1 MFTVNISFDASTRL
15 LSDDRSCPKYYI
27 GTIGDNDT
35 TRLVFDVAHSELIP
49 QGSVGR
55 VEFDVWV
62 KDESGKAVYKPY
74 LLLDEHNSVL
84 IPGYILQAV
93 KKYELAI
100 QLAYSDDQGTTL
112 YSFNK
117 LVYNIA
123 NAVQAID
130 CESEAVPDVML
141 AYVQVTFDPETKVMT
156 FIRLNGSTTD
166 VSLEALKGDS
176 FDYEWE
182 GTSLVV
188 KVVDYKGDV
197 IAQSDPVN
205 LLGDSLTFSWS
216 GSVLT
221 VTQVDNAGTVIK
233 REAVN
238 LLGDSLRASFN
249 GTTTLTVEQVRNDG
263 QVVATTQSDLKGDT
277 GNSISAS
284 FSGNDLTI
292 TETDHTG
299 AVVDTDTYDML
310 GEIGISARFDDTTL
324 KITTTD
330 YNGNDTTVQKNLL
343 GDSLRASFNGTTTLT
358 VDQVRNDGHVVAT
371 TQQNLKGDSLE
382 ASFSGNTLT
391 VDQVNAAG
399 QTVDTDTYDM
409 LGQIGISAEFTDT
422 TLEVTTTDYEGHET
436 STSQNLKGDSLEAEF
451 HGTYLTVTQVDNAG
465 TPVASTT
472 QNLQGPQGLP
482 AESTTPGE
490 FVIRYIGD
498 GLSTEFDVVHNLGT
512 THPFWQVQDL
522 SGAYPEYIQVY
533 GYAKTGNIL
542 HLVFT
547 NPPGVNSIAVL
558 LSSGMG
564 NARTKYEYSQT
575 TPSLIWTINH
585 GLGRKTSFT
594 ITDTAGTVVWCDEF
608 VKDENTTIEYFGI
621 ATTGHAIE
629 R

>member
-35 TRLVFDVAHSELIP
+35 TRLVFNVAHSELIP

-100 QLAYSDDQGTTL
+100 QLAYSDELGTTM

-166 VSLEALKGDS
+166 VSLEALRGDS

-205 LLGDSLTFSWS
+205 LLGDSLTFSWE
-216 GSVLT
+216 GTTLT
-221 VTQVDNAGTVIK
+221 VTQVNNAGEPVG
-233 REAVN
+233 EPESVN

-263 QVVATTQSDLKGDT
+263 EVVATT
-277 GNSISAS
+277 
-284 FSGNDLTI
+284 
-292 TETDHTG
+292 E
-299 AVVDTDTYDML
+299 
-310 GEIGISARFDDTTL
+310 
-324 KITTTD
+324 
-330 YNGNDTTVQKNLL
+330 KNLL
-343 GDSLRASFNGTTTLT
+343 GDSLRASFNGT
-358 VDQVRNDGHVVAT
+358 
-371 TQQNLKGDSLE
+371 
-382 ASFSGNTLT
+382 
-391 VDQVNAAG
+391 
-399 QTVDTDTYDM
+399 
-409 LGQIGISAEFTDT
+409 
-422 TLEVTTTDYEGHET
+422 
-436 STSQNLKGDSLEAEF
+436 
-451 HGTYLTVTQVDNAG
+451 YLTVEQVDNAG
-465 TPVASTT
+465 NVVDSDT

-498 GLSTEFDVVHNLGT
+498 GLSTEFDVIHNLGT
-512 THPFWQVQDL
+512 MHPFWQVQDL
-522 SGAYPEYIQVY
+522 SGAYPEYVQVY
-533 GYAKTGNIL
+533 GYAVSGSAL
-542 HLVFT
+542 HLVFST
-547 NPPGVNSIAVL
+547 PPAVNSIAVL

-564 NARTKYEYSQT
+564 KERTKFEYDQLEDSKV
-575 TPSLIWTINH
+575 WVINH

-594 ITDTAGTVVWCDEF
+594 ITDSAGTVIWCDETI
-608 VKDENTTIEYFGI
+608 VDNYITIETFGI
-621 ATTGHAIE
+621 PTKGHAIE

>member
-100 QLAYSDDQGTTL
+100 QLAYSDELGTTM

-166 VSLEALKGDS
+166 VSLEALRGDS

-205 LLGDSLTFSWS
+205 LLGDSLTFSWE
-216 GSVLT
+216 GNTLT
-221 VTQVDNAGTVIK
+221 ITQVDNAGVPVK
-233 REAVN
+233 
-238 LLGDSLRASFN
+238 
-249 GTTTLTVEQVRNDG
+249 
-263 QVVATTQSDLKGDT
+263 
-277 GNSISAS
+277 
-284 FSGNDLTI
+284 
-292 TETDHTG
+292 TES
-299 AVVDTDTYDML
+299 YDML
-310 GEIGISARFDDTTL
+310 GHIGISAEFEDTTL
-324 KITTTD
+324 KVTTTD
-330 YNGNDTTVQKNLL
+330 YEGNESTTEKNLL
-343 GDSLRASFNGTTTLT
+343 GDSLRASFNG
-358 VDQVRNDGHVVAT
+358 
-371 TQQNLKGDSLE
+371 S
-382 ASFSGNTLT
+382 
-391 VDQVNAAG
+391 
-399 QTVDTDTYDM
+399 
-409 LGQIGISAEFTDT
+409 
-422 TLEVTTTDYEGHET
+422 
-436 STSQNLKGDSLEAEF
+436 
-451 HGTYLTVTQVDNAG
+451 YLTVEQVDNAG
-465 TPVASTT
+465 NVVASDT
-472 QNLQGPQGLP
+472 QNLQGPQGP
-482 AESTTPGE
+482 AAESTTPGE

-498 GLSTEFDVVHNLGT
+498 DVSTEFDVVHNLGT
-512 THPFWQVQDL
+512 THPFWQVQDI

-533 GYAKTGNIL
+533 GYAVSGSTL
-542 HLVFT
+542 HLVFS
-547 NPPGVNSIAVL
+547 NPPAVNSIAVL

-564 NARTKYEYSQT
+564 DARTKFEYSQT
-575 TPSLIWTINH
+575 TPSSIWTINH